1 MLMIRKLSSIFAAAA
16 LFAVGTLAQSASTI
30 TPGNLSKPEVDA
42 MVAKFT
48 ANESSFRQALT
59 DYVFNRYATISTVG
73 LGGQISGVYRR
84 DSFMTFTSD
93 GKRFEKIIFSPVST
107 LTEISVTP
115 EDLEDLG
122 GVNPFALEPR
132 NVSQYTF
139 NYLGKEKIDELNLH
153 VFEVTPKAMPDPK
166 SGIRLFTGRIW
177 VDDEDLMI
185 VKSKGKAVPE
195 TKKNK
200 FPIVETWRENV
211 DGKYWFPSF
220 ASSDDQLVFDSG
232 QVVRMRVRVK
242 YADYK
247 MGRTDVIIGD
257 AEDVSDEQPQPSP
270 TPKKP

>member
-1 MLMIRKLSSIFAAAA
+1 MLMIRKALLVFATFLVSATVA
-16 LFAVGTLAQSASTI
+16 LAQSSAI
-30 TPGNLSKPEVDA
+30 TPGNLSKSEIDA
-42 MVAKFT
+42 MVVKFT

-59 DYVFNRYATISTVG
+59 DYVFNRFATISTVG
-73 LGGQISGVYRR
+73 LGGQTTGVYRR

-93 GKRFEKIIFSPVST
+93 GKRFEKITFSPTST

-132 NVSQYTF
+132 NISQYNF

-153 VFEVTPKAMPDPK
+153 VFEVTPKSMPSPK

-195 TKKNK
+195 TKDNK
-200 FPIVETWRENV
+200 FPVVETWRENV

-220 ASSDDQLVFDSG
+220 ASADDQLVFDSG
-232 QVVRMRVRVK
+232 QVVRMRMRVK
-242 YADYK
+242 YTDYK
-247 MGRTDVIIGD
+247 MGRTEVIVGD
-257 AEDVSDEQPQPSP
+257 AEDVSDQPQPSP

>member
-1 MLMIRKLSSIFAAAA
+1 MIRKVTL
-16 LFAVGTLAQSASTI
+16 LFALSLLVASVTFAQGGSTI
-30 TPGNLSKPEVDA
+30 TPGNLSKAEVDA

-48 ANESSFRQALT
+48 ANEFSFRQALT
-59 DYVFNRYATISTVG
+59 DYVFNRYATISTIG
-73 LGGQISGVYRR
+73 LGGQITGVYRR

-93 GKRFEKIIFSPVST
+93 GKRFEKILFAPMST
-107 LTEISVTP
+107 LNEISITA

-122 GVNPFALEPR
+122 GVNPFALEPK
-132 NVSQYTF
+132 NVSQYNF
-139 NYLGKEKIDELNLH
+139 QYLGKEKIDELNLH
-153 VFEVTPKAMPDPK
+153 VFEVTPKVMPDPK

-195 TKKNK
+195 TKRNK
-200 FPIVETWRENV
+200 YPIVETWRENI

-232 QVVRMRVRVK
+232 QVVRMKVRVK
-242 YADYK
+242 YTDYK
-247 MGRTDVIIGD
+247 MGRTDVIVGD
-257 AEDVSDEQPQPSP
+257 AEDVSDQPQPTPSA

>member
-1 MLMIRKLSSIFAAAA
+1 MIRKVSSILAAIVMSVAA
-16 LFAVGTLAQSASTI
+16 VFAQSSTTI
-30 TPGNLSKPEVDA
+30 TPGNLSKAEVDA

-59 DYVFNRYATISTVG
+59 DYVFNRYATISTIG
-73 LGGQISGVYRR
+73 LGGQITGVYRR

-93 GKRFEKIIFSPVST
+93 GKRFEKILFAPMST
-107 LTEISVTP
+107 LNEISVTA

-153 VFEVTPKAMPDPK
+153 VFEVTPKVMPDPK

-195 TKKNK
+195 TKRNK
-200 FPIVETWRENV
+200 YPIVETWRENI

-232 QVVRMRVRVK
+232 QVVRMKVRVK
-242 YADYK
+242 YTDYK
-247 MGRTDVIIGD
+247 MGRTDVIVGD
-257 AEDVSDEQPQPSP
+257 AEDVSDQPQPTPSP
-270 TPKKP
+270 SPKKP